1 MSDLRQRCIYLARA
15 RFVLGLSLFVLPG
28 LLSRVWVG
36 RGGST
41 PAAKHHMRA
50 AAIREMALGAG
61 ASIALGE
68 REHGADWLSM
78 LAVVDAGDAV
88 NGVIS
93 RHLPKRLKLISVL
106 AAASATGH
114 MLLARQIADTTGA
127 RNAASAPMPTDG

>member
-1 MSDLRQRCIYLARA
+1 MSDLRQRCIYLARV

-28 LLSRVWVG
+28 FLSRVWVG
-36 RGGST
+36 RGGTT
-41 PAAKHHMRA
+41 PA
-50 AAIREMALGAG
+50 AG

-93 RHLPKRLKLISVL
+93 RHLPKRLKLISLV